1 MEAIQALHEVTQQ
14 LIELLQQNHLDRD
27 VRIERIQSLLD
38 QREELL
44 KSIQPPFTE
53 QEREQGKK
61 LVELD
66 QQVKQLLQKQK
77 QEIQQDIK
85 QLHMKKE
92 SNQKYANP
100 YESMPVD
107 GLFYD
112 KQK

>member
-1 MEAIQALHEVTQQ
+1 MSFAARTI
-14 LIELLQQNHLDRD
+14 DRD
-27 VRIERIQSLLD
+27 VRIEKIQSLLD

-44 KSIQPPFTE
+44 KSIQPPFSQ
-53 QEREQGKK
+53 QEKELGKQ

-66 QQVKQLLQKQK
+66 QQVKQLFGNKNRHSARSQKCP
-77 QEIQQDIK
+77 
-85 QLHMKKE
+85 MKKE
-92 SNQKYANP
+92 SNQKYTNP

>member
-1 MEAIQALHEVTQQ
+1 MF
-14 LIELLQQNHLDRD
+14 ELKRFK
-27 VRIERIQSLLD
+27 VYLD

-53 QEREQGKK
+53 QEKELGKQ

-92 SNQKYANP
+92 SNQKYTNP

>member
-1 MEAIQALHEVTQQ
+1 MKAIQSLQEATHQ
-14 LIELLQQNHLDRD
+14 LIGLLQQDHLDRD
-27 VRIERIQSLLD
+27 VRIEKIQSLLD
-38 QREELL
+38 QREEIL
-44 KSIQPPFTE
+44 KSIQPPFTQ
-53 QEREQGKK
+53 QEKELGKQ

-77 QEIQQDIK
+77 QEIQRDLK

-92 SNQKYANP
+92 SNQKYTNP
-100 YESMPVD
+100 YESLPVD